1 MSTRASGSEP
11 SPGETVAVV
20 GMGIAVPGASS
31 PDELWQL
38 LRGDQAVFGE
48 PGDRLNLDT
57 LWSSD
62 PERPDHTYSRV
73 SGFMTGFQPHF
84 PVTPREGEEF
94 TVTWLRHCI
103 GQATADITMNAG
115 DRHLFAVGL
124 TADGSHHL
132 EQSLVADQ
140 VRRLAGPDVRL
151 DDVLPLA
158 VEDPESVLPYRI
170 ARQAAADLPAGTEIT
185 VLDTACSSSLYSID
199 MGARALRAGEA
210 DVALCG
216 GAFAL
221 SAQNL
226 VLFAKLHG
234 LSRSGQVRPLDQD
247 ADGVLFTDG
256 AAVLALKTHARA
268 VADGDQIFGFIA
280 GFGASSDGRGK
291 AIYAPNP
298 AGQRIALG
306 RAWSAAGVE
315 SADIDWV
322 IAHATGTPTGDRTE
336 LSALAKAGGQDKT
349 WTVTS
354 NKAVV
359 GHAGWAAGAISVV
372 HALLAMRHGVIP
384 AQPRFTALPAGIDP
398 DVIVVPTADL
408 PWPAG
413 AGRTRTAA
421 VSAMG
426 FGGTNGHLLLTDTP
440 PRAHHAHPLGGEPIV
455 VADWAAHLPGDPAAE
470 QVRDW
475 LSGATPA
482 WPTTFGPGYPL
493 PSPVDMRLAPSAI
506 AAMDR
511 SQLIAV
517 RCADLLTGQWAAD
530 RELAGRTGVFVG
542 HSGPT
547 ISAVLH
553 DTRCYLAEL
562 ESTVGRQLPDFG
574 RRVADRVRAAVPA
587 ATEDSYPG
595 LMPNIIPAR
604 IAQRLDLHGPNMT
617 LDAGLDSFTSALAA
631 AVRSLRDGEIDAALV
646 IGVAAAADHVQP
658 RDGREPA
665 EAALGVVVM
674 PQSIAEARSLPTLA
688 QVEVAHDVLDA
699 PTLSPV
705 PGKRVHHGA
714 EGAATLLRALHGAA
728 GRGVLGFQEDSHT
741 PGVLVTVPGRR
752 NSADSA
758 LQLVMQRHALT
769 LRPVPARPVRSSPAA
784 LPPGSLVVTDVPD
797 ALRTSGL
804 PERCLVVAPG
814 THDAADMAGLLASA
828 GYDVEHVRIVLTDQ
842 SEFDT
847 VLAVNDLAFAAAQA
861 CAARLTEGGSF
872 AVLLLGAFHGTLP
885 LPTVGL
891 FTGLVRNLEQELAG
905 GHVFALVTDTTDIA
919 AGLSELAAEYSNHRY
934 LPVAYR
940 RDGVRMELL
949 LDPVAPP
956 ATGNLNLPSD
966 PVIVATGG
974 ARGLTAKLVR
984 ELVAGKRPRAVW
996 LLGTA
1001 PAEGSITE
1009 TALPSPRPEALK
1021 VLMARYPGEKIA
1033 AVNRRYE
1040 AIVREAERTS
1050 TIAGLRELCGA
1061 DRVHYRQCDVTD
1073 REAVA
1078 AVLGEVLAAEGRV
1091 DIVVHGA
1098 GVVRITVLARKNLG
1112 DYRLVRDVKV
1122 RGDHNL
1128 RAALAGHEPA
1138 LWCGISSVGAFIG
1151 MRGQADYEAGNEY
1164 LMLMAAQ
1171 QRAAGRDEVALVSG
1185 LWVESGMVTG
1195 YTGLA
1200 DFTQLTDEQ
1209 GEEFFRTELAGRG
1222 GPGLAATWVGETE
1235 WSTLHRKAPGLR
1247 CAAGSRPGAFLAGPG
1262 EQGSTGTAWR
1272 FDFSIDEHSWLL
1284 DHLVDGRPTV
1294 PATVLLELAA
1304 EAASQLAP
1312 GLVPVRMTD
1321 VRLTRFL
1328 RAPRNR
1334 WPRPVVVEAA
1344 VAGTAVRVRISAPA
1358 ADPVPELEYATVTV
1372 HLGPDLPPAERVT
1385 GVRPAGVQAPD
1396 VYQLSGSVQLSGV
1409 FSALREARLHD
1420 DGGSAV
1426 LGLALEEGTLGK
1438 FLLPSVTLDSVLRT
1452 VVLDGRHPDSIPLVV
1467 PSALKS
1473 VEFFAAG
1480 NDRQLAQ
1487 RWAEEITLRHW
1498 TDPAGGTG
1506 TCAAVSPDGTL
1517 LLRVTGISTSVRD
1530 VYNLRA
1536 GRWQTRINSF
1546 ERN

>member
-1 MSTRASGSEP
+1 MSARASGSEP
-11 SPGETVAVV
+11 SPGEAVAVV
-20 GMGIAVPGASS
+20 GMGVAVPGASS

-38 LRGDQAVFGE
+38 LRGDRAVFGE
-48 PGDRLNLDT
+48 PGDRLNLTT

-62 PERPDHTYSRV
+62 PAQPDHTYSRV

-84 PVTPREGEEF
+84 PVTPREGAEF
-94 TVTWLRHCI
+94 TATWLRHCI
-103 GQATADITMNAG
+103 GQATADIRMSAG
-115 DRHLFAVGL
+115 DRCLFAVGL

-132 EQSLVADQ
+132 EQSLVAGQ
-140 VRRLAGPDVRL
+140 VRRLAGPDIRL

-199 MGARALRAGEA
+199 MGVRALRAGEA
-210 DVALCG
+210 DLALCG

-234 LSRSGQVRPLDQD
+234 LSRSGQVRPLDKA

-268 VADGDQIFGFIA
+268 VADGDPVLGFIA

-298 AGQRIALG
+298 AGQRIALR
-306 RAWSAAGVE
+306 RAWSAAAVDP
-315 SADIDWV
+315 ADIDWV
-322 IAHATGTPTGDRTE
+322 IAHATGTPAGDRTE
-336 LSALAKAGGQDKT
+336 LSVLAQAGGQDKT

-359 GHAGWAAGAISVV
+359 GHAGWAAGAISAV
-372 HALLAMRHGVIP
+372 HALLALRHGVIP
-384 AQPRFTALPAGIDP
+384 AQPRFTALPAGVDP
-398 DVIVVPTADL
+398 GVIVVPTDDR
-408 PWPAG
+408 PWPTR

-440 PRAHHAHPLGGEPIV
+440 PQTHTADPRGGEPIV
-455 VADWAAHLPGDPAAE
+455 VAGWAAHLPGDPAAE

-475 LSGATPA
+475 LSGGTPT
-482 WPTTFGPGYPL
+482 WPTTFGLDYPL

-517 RCADLLTGQWAAD
+517 RCADLLTGPWAAD
-530 RELAGRTGVFVG
+530 RELADRTGVFVG

-547 ISAVLH
+547 ISAVMH

-562 ESTVGRQLPDFG
+562 EAKVGGQLPDFG
-574 RRVADRVRAAVPA
+574 SRVAERVRAAVPA

-604 IAQRLDLHGPNMT
+604 IAQRQDLHGPNMT
-617 LDAGLDSFTSALAA
+617 LDAGLDSFISALAA

-646 IGVAAAADHVQP
+646 IGVAAAADHVRP

-674 PQSIAEARSLPTLA
+674 PRSLAEARSMPVLA
-688 QVEVAHDVLDA
+688 QLEVARDALDA
-699 PTLSPV
+699 PALSPV

-728 GRGVLGFQEDSHT
+728 GRGLLGPREDSHT
-741 PGVLVTVPGRR
+741 PGLLVTVPGRQ
-752 NSADSA
+752 DSA
-758 LQLVMQRHALT
+758 LRQIMQRHALT
-769 LRPVPARPVRSSPAA
+769 LRPVPARPVRSSSPAV
-784 LPPGSLVVTDVPD
+784 PPGSVVVTDAPD

-804 PERCLVVAPG
+804 PDRCLVVAPG
-814 THDAADMAGLLASA
+814 THDAADMAGLLASS
-828 GYDVEHVRIVLTDQ
+828 GHDTGHVRIILTDQ
-842 SEFDT
+842 SEFDM
-847 VLAVNDLAFAAAQA
+847 VLAVNDLAFVVAQA
-861 CAARLTEGGSF
+861 CAGPLMNDGSF
-872 AVLLLGAFHGTLP
+872 AALLLGAFHGTLP

-891 FTGLVRNLEQELAG
+891 FTGLVRNLEQELSG
-905 GHVFALVTDTTDIA
+905 CHVFALVTETTDIT
-919 AGLSELAAEYSNHRY
+919 AGLAELAAEYSNHRY

-940 RDGVRMELL
+940 RAGVRMELL
-949 LDPVAPP
+949 LDPVTPP
-956 ATGNLNLPSD
+956 LSGNLNLPVD

-984 ELVAGKRPRAVW
+984 ELVTDKRPRAVW

-1001 PAEGSITE
+1001 PAEGSVAE
-1009 TALPSPRPEALK
+1009 AALPSSKPEALK
-1021 VLMARYPGEKIA
+1021 ELMVRYPGEKIA
-1033 AVNRRYE
+1033 ALNRRYE
-1040 AIVREAERTS
+1040 AIVRETERTR
-1050 TIAGLRELCGA
+1050 TIARLRELCGA
-1061 DRVHYRQCDVTD
+1061 DLVHYRQCDVAD

-1091 DIVVHGA
+1091 DIIVHGA
-1098 GVVRITVLARKNLG
+1098 GVVRSTVLARKNLG
-1112 DYRLVRDVKV
+1112 DYQLVRDVKV
-1122 RGDHNL
+1122 RGDRNL

-1138 LWCGISSVGAFIG
+1138 LWCSISSVGAFIG

-1164 LMLMAAQ
+1164 LLLTAAQ
-1171 QRAAGRDEVALVSG
+1171 QRAADRDEVALVSG

-1235 WSTLHRKAPGLR
+1235 WNTLHRKAPGLR
-1247 CAAGSRPGAFLAGPG
+1247 YAGGGRPGAFLTGPG
-1262 EQGSTGTAWR
+1262 EQGGTEMAWR

-1304 EAASQLAP
+1304 EAACQLAP
-1312 GLVPVRMTD
+1312 GLMPVRMAD
-1321 VRLTRFL
+1321 VKLTRFL

-1334 WPRPVVVEAA
+1334 WPRPVMVEA
-1344 VAGTAVRVRISAPA
+1344 VRRGTTARVRISAPA
-1358 ADPVPELEYATVTV
+1358 AGPVPEREHATVTV
-1372 HLGPDLPPAERVT
+1372 HLGTSLPPAERVT
-1385 GVRPAGVQAPD
+1385 GVRPAGVEAPD
-1396 VYQLSGSVQLSGV
+1396 VYQLSGPVRLSGV
-1409 FSALREARLHD
+1409 FAALREARLHD

-1426 LGLALEEGTLGK
+1426 LSLSPTEGTLGK
-1438 FLLPSVTLDSVLRT
+1438 FVLPSVTLDSVLRT
-1452 VVLDGRHPDSIPLVV
+1452 VVLNGGHPDSIPLVV
-1467 PSALKS
+1467 PTALDS

-1480 NDRQLAQ
+1480 NDRQLAEH
-1487 RWAEEITLRHW
+1487 WAEGIMLRHW
-1498 TDPAGGTG
+1498 SDPAGGTG
-1506 TCAAVSPDGTL
+1506 RCVAVAADGTVL
-1517 LLRVTGISTSVRD
+1517 LKVTGISTSVRD
-1530 VYNLRA
+1530 AYDLGT
-1536 GRWQTRINSF
+1536 GRWQTVTNSF